1 MQKMTIVIV
10 LFAALFFI
18 HSTAHAFDTEAGGTA
33 KLAIHATKTKQ
44 KTIDPRVIQL
54 EAFLRTYNSPMA
66 NDAAAFVEQADKYN
80 LDWKLIPAIAGLES
94 TFGKFVPQN
103 SYNPFGWGI
112 PSGAN
117 SGIAF
122 TSWEHAIATVSEGIR
137 NRYMNRGLTTIE
149 KIGNVYAAS
158 PTWSTRV
165 RYFMNEIDNYE
176 VVDNR
181 LIAMNL

>member
-1 MQKMTIVIV
+1 MQKISIVIV
-10 LFAALFFI
+10 LFAALFLI
-18 HSTAHAFDTEAGGTA
+18 HSPAHAFDTEAGGTA
-33 KLAIHATKTKQ
+33 KLAMHAAKNKQ
-44 KTIDPRVIQL
+44 KAIDPRVIQL
-54 EAFLRTYNSPMA
+54 EAFLRKYNSPMT
-66 NDAAAFVEQADKYN
+66 NDAAVFIEQADKYN

-112 PSGAN
+112 PSGAS

-149 KIGNVYAAS
+149 KIGSVYAAS
-158 PTWSTRV
+158 PTWSQRV
-165 RYFMNEIDNYE
+165 RYFMNEIDTYE
-176 VVDNR
+176 IADDR